1 LFLKEIINL
10 KRFHMKLGNTGKVR
24 TPLTPLATAIALALG
39 APMAFAEDEKA
50 VEEDIEKIV
59 VTGEFQQSLINR
71 ISVTPKELP
80 FTLDVIDSDFLDARN
95 FTRPIDALTTL
106 PNIARG
112 VDILGT
118 GTSNFISRGFDAPI
132 LVDNRYQNDFRGM
145 GARDDSFVER
155 YEILKGPASISSG
168 PVGAGGIIN
177 TVTKIPTAV
186 SNTGIKLRVDQ
197 FGSAGA
203 DFDVNVG
210 ELNNSD
216 TVLLRV
222 SGAYRDVKF
231 DADNAGLTTTA
242 IRPVVIF
249 NISSETSIKAS
260 AAYRDVKSN
269 PNYGFPLTN
278 EGEIPDIIDTDTF
291 TGFVDGESNTKDTLY
306 DIELNHQ
313 FLDNL
318 KLTVRGS
325 KQSTDNDYKHM
336 GGIYSYDGL
345 TTGDY
350 TYISENAAKN
360 KVEATFVDAQLAY
373 QANFWGQTQDFVIG
387 VANAKND
394 WTREFSENYS
404 WEQLP
409 LDQIGEPIYGWD
421 DENYGDY
428 YLFQSTN
435 QKLKS
440 IFAEAAI
447 RPNEELTITAGIR
460 YDDLEEDNFR
470 GGPYGYSDSEL
481 TTRLG
486 ASYAISSDINVYA
499 SFAQAFVPQYRPKL
513 DGTPTE
519 AETSDGLEFGLKGS
533 ALNNRMSFQTALFS
547 TIRKGVAIT
556 DRDNPDYVITIG
568 ETDVKGIEFSSVTM
582 LTEALNLTF
591 NIGYSDIDISDED
604 KTRDIDVPVYPNVTG
619 SIYLDYEVLSGSLEG
634 LTLSGGLRNVG
645 ESEGPKKTWDAY
657 NIVDLNANYPV
668 TENINVSIG
677 VLNLTDEKYIENT
690 SSPSVNSY
698 HYGAVLGAPRTV
710 TMTLRWDM

>member
-1 LFLKEIINL
+1 
-10 KRFHMKLGNTGKVR
+10 MKLANTGKVR
-24 TPLTPLATAIALALG
+24 TSFTPLATAIALALS
-39 APMAFAEDEKA
+39 APMVFAEDKA
-50 VEEDIEKIV
+50 TSEEDIEKIV
-59 VTGEFQQSLINR
+59 VTGKFQQSLINR
-71 ISVTPKELP
+71 ISITPKELP
-80 FTLDVIDSDFLDARN
+80 FTLDIIDSEFLDARN

-118 GTSNFISRGFDAPI
+118 GTTNFISRGFDAPI
-132 LVDNRYQNDFRGM
+132 LVDNRFQADFRGL

-155 YEILKGPASISSG
+155 YEVLKGPASIASG

-186 SNTGIKLRVDQ
+186 SHAGVKLRADQ
-197 FGSAGA
+197 FGSMGV
-203 DFDVNVG
+203 DFDVNAG

-222 SGAYRDVKF
+222 SGAYRDFKY
-231 DADNAGLTTTA
+231 DADHTGLTTTA

-249 NISSETSIKAS
+249 NLGSDTSIKAS
-260 AAYRDVKSN
+260 AAYRNIESN
-269 PNYGFPLTN
+269 PNYGFPLTS

-291 TGFVDGESNTKDTLY
+291 TGYVDGESNTEDVLY
-306 DIELNHQ
+306 DIELNHK

-318 KLTVRGS
+318 TLTVRGS

-336 GGIYSYDGL
+336 GGIYSYDYL

-360 KVEATFVDAQLAY
+360 SVNATFVDAQLAY

-387 VANAKND
+387 VANEKND

-440 IFAEAAI
+440 IFAETAI
-447 RPNEELTITAGIR
+447 RPSEELTITAGIR
-460 YDDLEEDNFR
+460 YDELKEDNFR
-470 GGPYGYSDSEL
+470 GGPYGYSDSEV

-486 ASYAISSDINVYA
+486 ASYAIFDDINVYA
-499 SFAQAFVPQYRPKL
+499 SFAQAFVPQYRPKQ
-513 DGTPTE
+513 DGSPTE
-519 AETSDGLEFGLKGS
+519 AETSDGFEFGLKGS
-533 ALNNRMSFQTALFS
+533 AFNNRISFQTAVFS
-547 TIRKGVAIT
+547 TTRKGVAIT
-556 DRDNPDYVITIG
+556 DRDNTDYVITIG
-568 ETDVKGIEFSSVTM
+568 ETDVQGIEFSSVTM

-591 NIGYSDIDISDED
+591 NIGYSDIDISNED
-604 KTRDIDVPVYPNVTG
+604 KARDIDVPVYPDVTA
-619 SIYLDYEVLSGSLEG
+619 SIYLDYDVLSGALEG
-634 LTLSGGLRNVG
+634 LNLSGGFRRVG
-645 ESEGPKKTWDAY
+645 ESEGPNKTWDAY
-657 NIVDLNANYPV
+657 NIGDLHANYPV
-668 TENINVSIG
+668 TDNIEVSLGI
-677 VLNLTDEKYIENT
+677 LNFTDEKYIENT
-690 SSPSVNSY
+690 SSTGVNLY
-698 HYGAVLGAPRTV
+698 NYGAVLGAPRTI